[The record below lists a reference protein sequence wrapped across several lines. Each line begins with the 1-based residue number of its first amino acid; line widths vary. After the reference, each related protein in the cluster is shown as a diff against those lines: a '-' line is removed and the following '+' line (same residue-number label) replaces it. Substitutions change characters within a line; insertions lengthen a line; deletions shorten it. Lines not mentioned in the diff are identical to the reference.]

1 MSGWFQRRQ
10 VPLPAVPIDNVV
22 HYVSASTSI
31 AASRT
36 QVWQLIKPAEKAIL
50 VDPDVVRGFSSP
62 SRDDVREIQVF
73 ISMRDGVEQISAIE
87 VVEEIPF
94 ELAVTR
100 SIGATEDPSA
110 RGRDFLRE
118 TSEGATI
125 LEHGQYFTLPLHAQ
139 GKLREYE
146 LHYREFC
153 QRYVERVKA
162 VLEGMP
168 AAPADGPSH
177 IN

>member
-1 MSGWFQRRQ
+1 M
-10 VPLPAVPIDNVV
+10 PLPAVPIDNVV

-31 AASRT
+31 AASRR
-36 QVWQLIKPAEKAIL
+36 QVWQLIKPAENAIL
-50 VDPDVVRGFSSP
+50 VDPDIVRGFSSP

-73 ISMRDGVEQISAIE
+73 ISMRDGLEQVSAIE

-125 LEHGQYFTLPLHAQ
+125 LEHGQYFTLPLQAQ
-139 GKLREYE
+139 GQLKEYE

-153 QRYVERVKA
+153 WQYVERVKA
-162 VLEGMP
+162 IMEGTITVSL
-168 AAPADGPSH
+168 DGQ
-177 IN
+177 